1 MSKSLP
7 NLDKL
12 QRQLIASTGHIHL
25 KMMEQVGETF
35 IQERLA
41 IPQPSVGAVDP
52 LGKPDALSL
61 GAESNTKL
69 AREKQ
74 GAL

>member
-1 MSKSLP
+1 
-7 NLDKL
+7 
-12 QRQLIASTGHIHL
+12 
-25 KMMEQVGETF
+25 MMEQVGETF

-69 AREKQ
+69 AREK
-74 GAL
+74 